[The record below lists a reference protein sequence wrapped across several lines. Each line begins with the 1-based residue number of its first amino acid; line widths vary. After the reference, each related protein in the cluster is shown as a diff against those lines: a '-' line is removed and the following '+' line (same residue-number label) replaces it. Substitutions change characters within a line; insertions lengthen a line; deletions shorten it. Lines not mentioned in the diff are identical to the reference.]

1 MLNCKQFTDLASD
14 HIDLQHTGWKR
25 VEIRLH
31 LMICRHCRR
40 FSRHLD
46 RSRQTGAAIA
56 EQLWRSDSEQS
67 EAIFSKIIPSPPSD
81 KAP

>member
-31 LMICRHCRR
+31 LMLCRHCRR
-40 FSRHLD
+40 FNRHLN
-46 RSRQTGAAIA
+46 RSSQTGAAIA
-56 EQLWRSDSEQS
+56 QQIWHSETAES
-67 EAIFSKIIPSPPSD
+67 EAIFSKIIQSPPSD
-81 KAP
+81 KTP